1 MSIEK
6 MIDEVTKKKE
16 NIKSLREVVLE
27 FLREAIFSGY
37 FKPGDH
43 LVERELS
50 ELLDISTTPIKEAFR
65 ILEHEGLVKTVPRK
79 GTYVSE
85 ILDTSIEEV
94 MMLRAVLEG
103 FAVNLAAKKIT
114 DEEMT
119 VLERQI
125 KVMKE
130 LTEARD
136 AEKLVEENYKF
147 HQLIR
152 EAAKSPMIL
161 KMVNNVVAFDNAF
174 RKRALKN
181 TLEIEEGFQEHY
193 AIFKAIVNRNGTQ
206 AEQLMK
212 NHIMRTVTHVLGR
225 S

>member
-27 FLREAIFSGY
+27 FLREAIFSGH

-103 FAVNLAAKKIT
+103 FAANLAAKKIT

-181 TLEIEEGFQEHY
+181 TREIEEGFQEHY

>member
-27 FLREAIFSGY
+27 FLREAIFSGH

-103 FAVNLAAKKIT
+103 FAAYLAAKKIT